1 LGPVI
6 ERAQQIDAPL
16 EPPSSQAAEPVSDE
30 QGAPPSPPLT
40 MQVAETLQT
49 VLTALIL
56 AFIFRAFFIEAFI
69 IPTGSMAESL
79 LGEHA
84 TQLCPNC
91 GWQFEYG
98 PLSTG
103 GQTGEAFRDE
113 LTIRCPNCHLTTS
126 MTPEQIPAKAGDRIL
141 VHKWLY
147 VLDQWFGPQRW
158 DVIVFR
164 DPGDP
169 TQNFIK
175 RLVALPGEAIEII
188 DGDVYIRQP
197 GESEPH
203 IARKTDAAQSQLW
216 FVVYDQTHAPLAGNS
231 ADHPWAW
238 VEETADSAE
247 RSGWRGL
254 ESRVFEF
261 DATDNRPHSIRFAP
275 YSSRLYM
282 QDVYGYNRGPSQTSY
297 PAGPPLI
304 GDARLTVELTPHTGN
319 GRLRCQLS
327 RDDDL
332 FFLDIRWGASGATAT
347 LSRRSDRS
355 ESALGSAEVP
365 DLVEGRS
372 LKLEFGH
379 LDYRVFVR
387 AAGRTIIQTTDE
399 NYPPDPQQARSRTR
413 DNPLG
418 FRVIAQEGQAS
429 LRGIRIDRDVY
440 YSFTPGKTL
449 RASTNNEFLLRQ
461 DEYFV
466 LGDNSP
472 ASHDSREWY
481 RVAPHLQAEVDN
493 GTRQLGTVPADHV
506 VGRAFFVYLPS
517 LQSWDAR
524 SRWRTPDIGRM
535 RFVR

>member
-1 LGPVI
+1 MI
-6 ERAQQIDAPL
+6 ERAQHIDAPL
-16 EPPSSQAAEPVSDE
+16 N
-30 QGAPPSPPLT
+30 APPPQIAAPLGEEQTAPPAPPLS
-40 MQVAETLQT
+40 MQIAETLQT

-84 TQLCPNC
+84 THLCPNC

-113 LTIRCPNCHLTTS
+113 LTIRCPNCHLTTP
-126 MTPEQIPAKAGDRIL
+126 MLPEQIPAKAGDRIL
-141 VHKWLY
+141 VHKWPY
-147 VLDQWFGPQRW
+147 VLDWWFGPQRW

-216 FVVYDQTHAPLAGNS
+216 FVVYDQNHPPQTGNR

-238 VEETADSAE
+238 VEETAESPD
-247 RSGWRGL
+247 RRGWHGL
-254 ESRVFEF
+254 ESRVFDF
-261 DATDNRPHSIRFAP
+261 DASDDRPHSVRFAP

-304 GDARLTVELTPHTGN
+304 GDARLTAEFTPRTAG
-319 GRLRCQLS
+319 GRMRCELS

-332 FFLDIRWGASGATAT
+332 FSLDIRWGAPGATAT
-347 LSRRSDRS
+347 LFRRNDRG
-355 ESALGSAEVP
+355 ESTLGSA
-365 DLVEGRS
+365 DLADLSEGS
-372 LKLEFGH
+372 AWKLEFGH

-387 AAGRTIIQTTDE
+387 VAGRTIIQTTE
-399 NYPPDPQQARSRTR
+399 ESYPPDPQQARSRTR
-413 DNPLG
+413 DDPLG
-418 FRVIAQEGQAS
+418 LRIIAQQGRAS

-440 YSFTPGKTL
+440 YSFTSGKTL
-449 RASTNNEFLLRQ
+449 RASTNSEFQLRQ